1 MLNITGENF
10 ISEVLNCNQTV
21 LVDFW
26 APWCGQCKQLNPIL
40 EQLEKEFKD
49 NVKFVK
55 IDISDSEGFASKYY
69 VSLLPTI
76 LLFTS
81 DGVLAKRIVGLSD
94 KVNLIKNIQE
104 TIDKKIDELY

>member
-1 MLNITGENF
+1 MLNITSENF
-10 ISEVLNCNQTV
+10 EAEVLQSNQTV

-40 EQLEKEFKD
+40 EQLEIEFKD
-49 NVKFVK
+49 KVKFIK
-55 IDISDSEGFASKYY
+55 IDISDSEGIASKYY

-81 DGVLAKRIVGLSD
+81 DGVLAKRLVGLNN
-94 KVNLIKNIQE
+94 KIFLTKNIQE